1 MSHWWRC
8 LVLVWWRL
16 EAEQGQRRGCDGAMR
31 YGEGFRAFYRVE
43 EGGAVVQRGVT
54 AGGGDAA

>member
-1 MSHWWRC
+1 
-8 LVLVWWRL
+8 VLVWWRL